1 MKKDNPG
8 KKKNKKDYGTGKTIG
23 HFLVIPQRAILDK
36 RMRHYKATFM
46 VYCCLGMYT
55 SRQGVCWPN
64 QSTIAKQL
72 ELNQSTVSRHI
83 KKLIEW
89 DYLRYAKKHPGL
101 KGNKYYMVFDD
112 KIDEETAKATATL
125 DERSFNE
132 KPEIH
137 AGPKGF
143 ESKDANTM
151 SEKKRQLDKMNK
163 ILKETGGDIV
173 KAVAHSN
180 LPVDKSVDNSS
191 ISVDNL
197 GIKEHKENKIFT
209 QTAYTDMHSEGMH
222 NNKDNND
229 IYTKAKY
236 IINAFVKYTEQIYG
250 QRKQYTEKH
259 IEIVVGWI
267 NQGVDPEYAVKRIK
281 HCIEWQRNNK
291 PYSDAPNT
299 VMFFKDAVLNRDA
312 GKDKLQTMLDKAVRS
327 TKMPR

>member
-1 MKKDNPG
+1 MKEDKT
-8 KKKNKKDYGTGKTIG
+8 KKNKKDYGTGKTIG

-72 ELNQSTVSRHI
+72 NLNQSTVSRHI

-112 KIDEETAKATATL
+112 KIDEDTAKATATA
-125 DERSFNE
+125 DERSFDE

-137 AGPKGF
+137 TGPKGY
-143 ESKDANTM
+143 ESNDTITKKQKKKQIDA
-151 SEKKRQLDKMNK
+151 LNK
-163 ILKETGGDIV
+163 ALKETNGDV
-173 KAVAHSN
+173 LKAVDKSGIS
-180 LPVDKSVDNSS
+180 VDKSVDN
-191 ISVDNL
+191 L
-197 GIKEHKENKIFT
+197 GINKHKEKMIFT
-209 QTAYTDMHSEGMH
+209 QTAYTDMHSEGIH
-222 NNKDNND
+222 NNKYNND

-236 IINAFVKYTEQIYG
+236 IINTFIKYTEQIYG

-259 IEIVVGWI
+259 VEIVVGWL
-267 NQGVDPEYAVKRIK
+267 NQGVDAEYAAKRIK
-281 HCIEWQRNNK
+281 HCIEWQRKNK

-299 VMFFKDAVLNRDA
+299 IMFFKDAILKRDA
-312 GKDKLQTMLDKAVRS
+312 GKDKLQQMLDS
-327 TKMPR
+327 TARNLKMPR

>member
-1 MKKDNPG
+1 MKKD
-8 KKKNKKDYGTGKTIG
+8 KKEYGTGKTIG
-23 HFLVIPQRAILDK
+23 HFLVIPQRAVLDK

-72 ELNQSTVSRHI
+72 GLNQSTVSRHI

-101 KGNKYYMVFDD
+101 KGNKYYMVFDE
-112 KIDEETAKATATL
+112 KIDEDTAKATATTE
-125 DERSFNE
+125 ERDFTE
-132 KPEIH
+132 KPEVH

-143 ESKDANTM
+143 EKT
-151 SEKKRQLDKMNK
+151 KLHTKRRQ
-163 ILKETGGDIV
+163 
-173 KAVAHSN
+173 
-180 LPVDKSVDNSS
+180 PVDKSVDN
-191 ISVDNL
+191 L
-197 GIKEHKENKIFT
+197 CIKEHKEKKIFT
-209 QTAYTDMHSEGMH
+209 QSAYSSMQSECIH
-222 NNKDNND
+222 NNKDNTS

-236 IINAFVKYTEQIYG
+236 IIKMYIKYTEEIYG

-259 IEIVVGWI
+259 VEIVVGWL
-267 NQGVDPEYAVKRIK
+267 NKGLDAEYAVKRIK
-281 HCIEWQRNNK
+281 HCIRWQRDNK

-299 VMFFKDAVLNRDA
+299 IMFFKDALFNRDQ
-312 GKDKLQTMLDKAVRS
+312 GKSDVQRLLDEAARS